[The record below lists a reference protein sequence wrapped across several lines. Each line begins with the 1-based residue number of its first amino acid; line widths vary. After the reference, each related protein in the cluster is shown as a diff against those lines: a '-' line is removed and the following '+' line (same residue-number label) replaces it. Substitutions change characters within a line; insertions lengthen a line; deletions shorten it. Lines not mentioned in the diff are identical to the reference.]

1 MGPACGLPGDGG
13 LTGALL
19 MPSYRVAFDVHGV
32 LPGVA
37 PESLLP
43 RAEELLAVGH
53 LVEDRSVEIVRGQ
66 PQIHLRF
73 LVASA
78 DTAEQDEEAVDA
90 VRGMVTALAPIARL
104 GRWTVRRGPGR
115 HWRTIRTGDS
125 RVENREYPVDF

>member
-1 MGPACGLPGDGG
+1 
-13 LTGALL
+13 
-19 MPSYRVAFDVHGV
+19 MPSYRVAVDVHGV
-32 LPGVA
+32 SVGVA

-73 LVASA
+73 LVPAAHTA
-78 DTAEQDEEAVDA
+78 DQDEEAVDA
-90 VRGMVTALAPIARL
+90 VRGMVGALAPVARL

-125 RVENREYPVDF
+125 RVDVRGHPVDF